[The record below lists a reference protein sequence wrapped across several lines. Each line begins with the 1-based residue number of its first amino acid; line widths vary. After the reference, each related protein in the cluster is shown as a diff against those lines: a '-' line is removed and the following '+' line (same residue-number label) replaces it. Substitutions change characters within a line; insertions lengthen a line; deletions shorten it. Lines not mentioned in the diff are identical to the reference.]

1 VLRQCDLPYIF
12 EKGFTGD
19 SGDIRKKSTGMGL
32 YLVKQLADDLNIGI
46 EVSSDWQYGFT
57 IAFFFNKQ

>member
-1 VLRQCDLPYIF
+1 
-12 EKGFTGD
+12 
-19 SGDIRKKSTGMGL
+19 MGL